1 MAIPEHTKHTMNKFP
16 IAIALIISV
25 GIFSCRPA
33 RKIQATPVATD
44 TAKAAPVI
52 VPDSKADSIAAVTN
66 VYQKLKNRRI
76 DFKTFSAKIKVEYT
90 DKNGKGPDLTVFAR
104 VQKDSAIWLSI
115 NATVF
120 SYEAFRVLITKDSVI
135 VLNKKDREAQLRSL
149 SYLQK
154 LTQLPFDFATMQDLI
169 IGNPVYLGSEVFSFK
184 QDGAQIIMLLMGGEF
199 KNLLTLSGNEYL
211 VQTSR
216 LEDITPSVKRTCDL
230 TYADYENKNGM
241 QFPTKRKIVV
251 SEKSKLEID
260 MEFKQYG
267 FNENL
272 SFPITIPKNYKR
284 N

>member
-1 MAIPEHTKHTMNKFP
+1 MNKFP
-16 IAIALIISV
+16 IAIALIFSV
-25 GIFSCRPA
+25 GIYSCRPA
-33 RKIQATPVATD
+33 RKIQTTAVPTD
-44 TAKAAPVI
+44 TAKAAPV
-52 VPDSKADSIAAVTN
+52 VVNNSKADSIALVTN
-66 VYQKLKNRRI
+66 VYEQVKKRRI

-135 VLNKKDREAQLRSL
+135 VLNKKDKEAQLRSL

-169 IGNPVYLGSEVFSFK
+169 IGNPVYLGSEVISFK
-184 QDGAQIIMLLMGGEF
+184 QDGALIMMLLTGGQF
-199 KNLLTLSGNEYL
+199 KNSLTVSGNEYL
-211 VQTSR
+211 VQSSR
-216 LEDITPSVKRTCDL
+216 LEDLTPLVKRTCDL
-230 TYADYENKNGM
+230 TYSDYENKNGM
-241 QFPTKRKIVV
+241 QFPIKRKIVV
-251 SEKSKLEID
+251 AEKSKLEID

-272 SFPITIPKNYKR
+272 SYPITIPKNYKR